1 MIEDQNESVRLSL
14 SNYEGAH
21 TFWPV
26 STHICTLPYDSFE
39 VVENATTSDGIMDSE
54 DPLINLS
61 TVRHIMLKCS
71 SLSFI
76 KELLNTNK
84 KIEVCDDE
92 KVNESAEQKIE
103 KSRNDY
109 WEKQDCIVLKLKD
122 KQEVLR
128 GKELNDV
135 QINAFQFF
143 IEKRI

>member
-1 MIEDQNESVRLSL
+1 M
-14 SNYEGAH
+14 
-21 TFWPV
+21 
-26 STHICTLPYDSFE
+26 
-39 VVENATTSDGIMDSE
+39 
-54 DPLINLS
+54 
-61 TVRHIMLKCS
+61 
-71 SLSFI
+71 
-76 KELLNTNK
+76 
-84 KIEVCDDE
+84 CDDE